1 MIDNEEGGN
10 TDGEDLNDRNMC
22 FSVPERDQ
30 YMTQIENDDKEK
42 PLLRKSETI
51 KKKKDKRSVSAD
63 LRKL

>member
-1 MIDNEEGGN
+1 
-10 TDGEDLNDRNMC
+10 MC